1 MNDVPSNDKLNVAVS
16 SDHGRPG
23 PPGLVPPPVVFA
35 AIIAV
40 VLVIIIVMAL
50 LGHDPLLGS

>member
-1 MNDVPSNDKLNVAVS
+1 MNDVPSNDKLNAAVS

-23 PPGLVPPPVVFA
+23 PQSLVPPPLVIA

-40 VLVIIIVMAL
+40 VLVIIVVMAL